1 MTFKVLEISG
11 FGLFHIK
18 QSCAWKL
25 SWVMSLP
32 YGLYDP
38 TALRQ
43 RTRTSKTQQAKY
55 LNEV

>member
-1 MTFKVLEISG
+1 MTFKALEISG

-38 TALRQ
+38 TARRQ
-43 RTRTSKTQQAKY
+43 RQRQKH
-55 LNEV
+55 NRPNI